1 MNKHYRRSANKNPSE
16 TQRMKT
22 TPRSWLVGILLLPL
36 ILSGCGVIDAL
47 DGDQAVRVYSGR
59 HYDLEE
65 AFQEYASETGVDVE
79 FLYGGDA
86 ELRERLRTEGD
97 DTIADVFMTVD
108 AANLQIAA
116 DEDLLQPMDSD
127 VLGDLP
133 DNIVHPDQLWVGL
146 SKRVRTIMYHPERVD
161 PSELSTYEDLADPK
175 WQGRLCMR
183 NSNNVYTQSLVASLI
198 HHHGYDGAL
207 EIVAG
212 WVANDTEILSNDTLI
227 LETIAAGGCD
237 VGITNHY
244 YLARLLEDDPEFPV
258 LPFWANQGGRG
269 VHVNVSGAGVTVD
282 ADNPDLA
289 TDLIE
294 WLATDGQEAFVYGN
308 HEYPVNPDVE
318 PPPIV
323 RDWGGFTEDPL
334 NAAEFASLN
343 ADAIRLMNEAGYD

>member
-1 MNKHYRRSANKNPSE
+1 MKRNPS
-16 TQRMKT
+16 
-22 TPRSWLVGILLLPL
+22 SWLLVLPL
-36 ILSGCGVIDAL
+36 VVAGCGVIDAI

-65 AFQEYASETGVDVE
+65 AFQEYTAETGVDVD
-79 FLYGGDA
+79 FLFGGDA
-86 ELRERLRTEGD
+86 ELRERLRTEGE
-97 DTIADVFMTVD
+97 DTLADVFMTVD
-108 AANLQIAA
+108 AANLQLAA
-116 DEDLLQPMDSD
+116 DEDLLQPMESD
-127 VLGDLP
+127 VVADLP
-133 DNIVHPDQLWVGL
+133 DNIVHPEQLWVGL
-146 SKRVRTIMYHPERVD
+146 SKRVRTIMYHPDKVD

-183 NSNNVYTQSLVASLI
+183 NSTNVYTQSLVASLI
-198 HHHGYDGAL
+198 HHHGYDGAK
-207 EIVAG
+207 EIVDG

-244 YLARLLEDDPEFPV
+244 YLARLLEDDPDFPV
-258 LPFWANQGGRG
+258 LPFWANQDGRG
-269 VHVNVSGAGVTVD
+269 VHVNISGAGVTVD

-308 HEYPVNPDVE
+308 HEYPINPNVS
-318 PPPIV
+318 PPPLV
-323 RDWGGFTEDPL
+323 RDWGEFIEDPL

>member
-1 MNKHYRRSANKNPSE
+1 
-16 TQRMKT
+16 MKK
-22 TPRSWLVGILLLPL
+22 TPRILLLASVLLPFAL
-36 ILSGCGVIDAL
+36 NGCGIIDAF

-65 AFQEYASETGVDVE
+65 AFQEYATETGIDVE

-86 ELRERLRTEGD
+86 ELRERLRTEGE
-97 DTIADVFMTVD
+97 DTLADVFMTVD
-108 AANLQIAA
+108 AANLQLAA
-116 DEDLLQPMDSD
+116 DEGLLQPMDSD
-127 VLGDLP
+127 VVTGLP
-133 DNIVHPDQLWVGL
+133 DNMVQPDRLWVGL
-146 SKRVRTIMYHPERVD
+146 SKRVRTIMYHRDRVD

-207 EIVAG
+207 GIVKG
-212 WVANDTEILSNDTLI
+212 WVENDTEILSNDIVI

-244 YLARLLEDDPEFPV
+244 YLARLLEDDPDFPV
-258 LPFWANQGGRG
+258 EPFWANQDGRG
-269 VHVNVSGAGVTVD
+269 VHVNISGAGVTVD

-289 TDLIE
+289 VGLIE
-294 WLATDGQEAFVYGN
+294 WLATDGQESFVYGN

-318 PPPIV
+318 PPPLV
-323 RDWGGFTEDPL
+323 REWGTFKEDPL
-334 NAAEFASLN
+334 NASEFASLN

>member
-1 MNKHYRRSANKNPSE
+1 MKISRS
-16 TQRMKT
+16 
-22 TPRSWLVGILLLPL
+22 SWVIGILLLPL
-36 ILSGCGVIDAL
+36 LVGCGVVDAFGGS
-47 DGDQAVRVYSGR
+47 DTVRVYSGR

-65 AFQEYASETGVDVE
+65 AFGEYAAETGVDVE

-86 ELRERLRTEGD
+86 ELRERLRTEGE
-97 DTIADVFMTVD
+97 DTLADVFMTVD

-116 DEDLLQPMDSD
+116 DQDLLQPMDSE
-127 VLGDLP
+127 VVAGLP
-133 DNIVHPDQLWVGL
+133 ENIVHGDQLWVGL
-146 SKRVRTIMYHPERVD
+146 SKRVRTIMYQPDRVD

-198 HHHGYDGAL
+198 HHHGYEGAR
-207 EIVAG
+207 EIVEG
-212 WVANDTEILSNDTLI
+212 WVANDTQILSNDIVI

-244 YLARLLEDDPEFPV
+244 YLARLLADDPEFPV
-258 LPFWANQGGRG
+258 QPFWANQEGRG
-269 VHVNVSGAGVTVD
+269 VHVNISGAGVTVA

-289 TDLIE
+289 VDLIE
-294 WLATDGQEAFVYGN
+294 WLATDGQESFVYGN

-318 PPPIV
+318 PPPLV
-323 RDWGGFTEDPL
+323 REWGTFKEDPV